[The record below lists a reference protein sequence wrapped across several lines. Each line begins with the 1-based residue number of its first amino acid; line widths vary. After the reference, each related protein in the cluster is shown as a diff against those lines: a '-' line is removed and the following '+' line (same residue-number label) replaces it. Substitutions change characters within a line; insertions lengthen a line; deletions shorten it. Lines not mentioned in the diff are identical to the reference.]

1 MYRYHELT
9 KNETRDYVSCHPL
22 LIFVQNSLGMCSIN
36 QKISRM
42 FAFGNNSDR
51 LLAIKAVLSSPQEI
65 AVDNVCNLID
75 IISFSTDVNAVAAAI
90 ISLNAI
96 MKERQEMSLYVMRH
110 KSLGVLLRRLWKLNH
125 SWEPILSNFYAHL
138 ASSMAS
144 NGKEIDNVLE
154 FNIAESILQDLQ
166 GLIADAPRMH
176 FGAIVQFLSV
186 LASHASIANCM
197 SQNRNIMEI
206 LESISITND
215 FGAAATQVLYNI
227 SHVVSSST
235 NELDIQRDE
244 KLNIQEEMEQSNQFD
259 INIDTTYPEHSTQS
273 QHLAGPYI
281 AKKLDTEEG
290 SIVSEI
296 DRCTSDEGG
305 SSPSSISST
314 AETKDSAKDIL
325 DGLNVQQP
333 QVDLTEN
340 EINGGSKLEVSK
352 ENVTRREKSTH
363 RRKRQH
369 RKIVDE
375 NNAEDGKRRSRRKKV
390 AVDQKE

>member
-1 MYRYHELT
+1 
-9 KNETRDYVSCHPL
+9 
-22 LIFVQNSLGMCSIN
+22 
-36 QKISRM
+36 M
-42 FAFGNNSDR
+42 FTFGNNSNR

-96 MKERQEMSLYVMRH
+96 MKERQEMSLYVMRL

-144 NGKEIDNVLE
+144 NGNEIDNVLE
-154 FNIAESILQDLQ
+154 FKIAESILQDLK
-166 GLIADAPRMH
+166 GLTDERPRMH

-206 LESISITND
+206 LESLSITND

-244 KLNIQEEMEQSNQFD
+244 KLNIQEEMEQANQFD
-259 INIDTTYPEHSTQS
+259 INIDTTYPEHSIQS

-305 SSPSSISST
+305 SSTSSISST
-314 AETKDSAKDIL
+314 AETKDNAKDIL

-340 EINGGSKLEVSK
+340 EINGGSKLEDSK
-352 ENVTRREKSTH
+352 ENVKRREKSAH
-363 RRKRQH
+363 RKKRQH
-369 RKIVDE
+369 RKTVDE